1 MESPIGS
8 GVASRRRSRSGLRQ
22 AMLRSHLLAF
32 PVALSV
38 AAGPSIAMAADP
50 RATPAC
56 KRGLSIASAGISD
69 IAGRLK
75 RAEIATGEEVRRI
88 PGALTWCLLR

>member
-1 MESPIGS
+1 MDSPTGS
-8 GVASRRRSRSGLRQ
+8 GVASRRRSWSGLRQ

-56 KRGLSIASAGISD
+56 KRGLSIASAE
-69 IAGRLK
+69 L
-75 RAEIATGEEVRRI
+75 TGLMMRV
-88 PGALTWCLLR
+88 ALGVFLR